1 MKKLIFLLSAMVIS
15 FTGNASVVINATRII
30 YPAQSKYVN
39 VQLVNRSKTTHLVQ
53 SWIDTGNPD
62 AAPET
67 IKTPF
72 SLTPPVV
79 KMAANDGQALKLS
92 LVNNELMP
100 KDKESVYWLN
110 VLDVPPV
117 PEASQDGENYL
128 QVALRSRIKLLYRP
142 DGLSE
147 LSGDAMKKVSVSQQ
161 SGETCLKNDSPY
173 YITITE
179 VVNWHG
185 GDIKKKTTDKNL
197 LRNAAFIPPFSCTK
211 IAGDIK
217 KPGNYRAAWI
227 DDYGSKRYALIS

>member
-1 MKKLIFLLSAMVIS
+1 MKKLILLFSAMVIS
-15 FTGNASVVINATRII
+15 FAGNASVVINATRII

-39 VQLVNRSKTTHLVQ
+39 IQLVNRSKTTHLVQ
-53 SWIDTGNPD
+53 SWIDTGNPG

-92 LVNNELMP
+92 LINGEQLP
-100 KDKESVYWLN
+100 KDRESVYWLN

-117 PEASQDGENYL
+117 PEASKDGDNYL

-142 DGLSE
+142 ENLSE
-147 LSGDAMKKVSVSQQ
+147 LSNETIKKVSLSQQ
-161 SGETCLKNDSPY
+161 SGATCLKNDSPY

-179 VVNWHG
+179 IVSWHG
-185 GDIKKKTTDKNL
+185 GDIKKKTTEKNL
-197 LRNAAFIPPFSCTK
+197 LTNAAFISPFSCMQ
-211 IAGDIK
+211 IAGSIK
-217 KPGNYRAAWI
+217 QAGSYRAAWI

>member
-1 MKKLIFLLSAMVIS
+1 MKKLIFLLVTMGIS
-15 FTGNASVVINATRII
+15 FAGQASVVINATRVI

-53 SWIDTGNPD
+53 SWIDTGNPA

-79 KMAANDGQALKLS
+79 KMAANDGQALKLTVINDS
-92 LVNNELMP
+92 LMP
-100 KDKESVYWLN
+100 KDRESVYWLN

-117 PEASQDGENYL
+117 PEGAKEGDNYL

-147 LSGDAMKKVSVSQQ
+147 PGNDVLKKVSVSQQ
-161 SGETCLKNDSPY
+161 SGASCLKNDSPY

-179 VVNWHG
+179 VIGWHG
-185 GDIKKKTTDKNL
+185 GDIKKKTTEKNL
-197 LRNAAFIPPFSCTK
+197 LTNAAFIAPFSCLQV
-211 IAGDIK
+211 AGNIK
-217 KPGNYRAAWI
+217 PAGNYRAAWI
-227 DDYGSKRYALIS
+227 DDYGSKRYALIN

>member
-1 MKKLIFLLSAMVIS
+1 MKKLMFLLSALAVS
-15 FTGNASVVINATRII
+15 FAGNASVVINATRVI

-53 SWIDTGNPD
+53 SWIDTGNPS

-79 KMAANDGQALKLS
+79 KMAANEGQALKLS
-92 LVNNELMP
+92 VINSSALPN
-100 KDKESVYWLN
+100 DKESVYWLN

-117 PEASQDGENYL
+117 PEGAKEGENYL

-142 DGLSE
+142 EGLSE
-147 LSGDAMKKVSVSQQ
+147 PGNDTLKKVSVSQQ
-161 SGETCLKNDSPY
+161 SGSTCLKNDSPY

-179 VVNWHG
+179 IINWHG
-185 GDIKKKTTDKNL
+185 GDLKKKTTEKNL
-197 LRNAAFIPPFSCTK
+197 LSNAAFIAPFSCTQVADNIK
-211 IAGDIK
+211 PAGS
-217 KPGNYRAAWI
+217 YRAAWI
-227 DDYGSKRYALIS
+227 DDYGSKRYVVMN

>member
-1 MKKLIFLLSAMVIS
+1 MKKLTFLLSAMVIPFAS
-15 FTGNASVVINATRII
+15 NASVVINATRVI

-53 SWIDTGNPD
+53 SWIDTGNPS

-79 KMAANDGQALKLS
+79 KMAPNEGQALKLS
-92 LVNNELMP
+92 IINSGLMP
-100 KDKESVYWLN
+100 DDRESVYWLN

-117 PEASQDGENYL
+117 PEGATKGENYL

-142 DGLSE
+142 HSLSE
-147 LSGDAMKKVSVSQQ
+147 PDNEMMKKVSVRQQ
-161 SGETCLKNDSPY
+161 SGAVCLKNDTPY

-179 VVNWHG
+179 IISWHG
-185 GDIKKKTTDKNL
+185 GDLKKKTTDKNL
-197 LRNAAFIPPFSCTK
+197 LTSAAFIAPFSCTQVVGTIK
-211 IAGDIK
+211 PAGH
-217 KPGNYRAAWI
+217 YRAAWI
-227 DDYGSKRYALIS
+227 DDYGSKRYALIG